1 MPWLV
6 HDGKV
11 LATLE
16 VATARRDRM
25 RGLLG
30 RDHVEGAL
38 QIDPARSVHTF
49 RMRFA
54 IDVAFCDRDLR
65 VLRVVTMRP
74 NRIGMPLWKA
84 RSVIEAEAGS
94 FERWEVAVGDH
105 LEVRGGAAPPD
116 GRGGAA
122 T

>member
-16 VATARRDRM
+16 VAATPSGRM

-30 RDHVEGAL
+30 RDGIDGAML
-38 QIDPARSVHTF
+38 LDPARSVHTI

-54 IDVAFCDRDLR
+54 IDVAFVDRDLR
-65 VLRVVTMRP
+65 VLRIVTMRP
-74 NRIGMPLWKA
+74 NRLGVPVLKA
-84 RSVIEAEAGS
+84 RSVIEAEAGA
-94 FERWEVAVGDH
+94 FGRWGVGVGDR
-105 LEVRGGAAPPD
+105 LEIRGSQ
-116 GRGGAA
+116 
-122 T
+122 